1 MMPFLVFDLETQRSA
16 DEVGGWGYI
25 KNMLYSVAVVW
36 DSEKNSFNSIF
47 SHTMKISLRVFLN
60 ILPAVL
66 P

>member
-1 MMPFLVFDLETQRSA
+1 MPFLVFDLVETQRSA
-16 DEVGGWGYI
+16 DEVG
-25 KNMLYSVAVVW
+25 
-36 DSEKNSFNSIF
+36 SFILLLLFGILKKTDF